1 MRKPALAL
9 MTGLTALVVGLGI
22 RSGGSHDTASVAGA
36 ASSGVVAVSPATSSG
51 TSTDAGTE
59 PSGSTSTG
67 SSSTTVNGAAVGT
80 RYGPVQVQIVVEG
93 SRIVSVEAIEY
104 PTQDRRDQEINS
116 YAIPQLNEEAVQ
128 AQDGSIDTVSGATV
142 TSQGYIGSLQ
152 SAIDQATSAGIL

>member
-22 RSGGSHDTASVAGA
+22 RSGGGHDTASVAGA
-36 ASSGVVAVSPATSSG
+36 ASSGVVAVSPATS
-51 TSTDAGTE
+51 AG
-59 PSGSTSTG
+59 SSASTSSDATSR
-67 SSSTTVNGAAVGT
+67 SSSTTVNGTAVGT
-80 RYGPVQVQIVVEG
+80 RYGPVQVQIVVTG
-93 SRIVSVEAIEY
+93 GKVVSADAIEY
-104 PTQDRRDQEINS
+104 PTQDHRDQEINS
-116 YAIPQLNEEAVQ
+116 WAIPQLNSEAVQ